1 MGVKVESVAPVN
13 PTEAADNS
21 KQLRIFLALAAVYII
36 WGSTYLGMRF
46 ALESF
51 PPFLMTGVR
60 FGSAG
65 ILLFI
70 IQLVRGDS
78 VPTRKQMFNAS
89 IIGALMLG
97 VGTGGVAF
105 AEQWVASGLAALAV
119 AAVPIWAALFAGL
132 WGRFPN
138 RYEWIGLALGLSG
151 VALLNME
158 NGMQAN
164 PLGAI
169 ALLIGPISWSFASI
183 WSQHLEMPKGLMTPA
198 VEMMGGGIFLSIVG
212 LLVREEMRGE
222 VTTSAVL
229 AFVYLVLAA
238 LVAFNAYT
246 YLLQT
251 VRPTLATS
259 YAYVNPVVAV
269 ILGAVFAGEVITVLG
284 VAAMIIILAGVG
296 LLAFSRER
304 QKS

>member
-1 MGVKVESVAPVN
+1 
-13 PTEAADNS
+13 
-21 KQLRIFLALAAVYII
+21 
-36 WGSTYLGMRF
+36 
-46 ALESF
+46 
-51 PPFLMTGVR
+51 
-60 FGSAG
+60 
-65 ILLFI
+65 
-70 IQLVRGDS
+70 
-78 VPTRKQMFNAS
+78 
-89 IIGALMLG
+89 MLG

-138 RYEWIGLALGLSG
+138 RFEWFGLALGLSG

-169 ALLIGPISWSFASI
+169 ALLVGPIAWSFGSM

-198 VEMMGGGIFLSIVG
+198 VEMMGGGAFMFIVG

-222 VTTSAVL
+222 VTTSAIL
-229 AFVYLVLAA
+229 AFVYLVLAG
-238 LVAFNAYT
+238 LIAFNAYT

-259 YAYVNPVVAV
+259 YAYVNPIVAV
-269 ILGAVFAGEVITVLG
+269 ILGALFAGETITMLAIV
-284 VAAMIIILAGVG
+284 AMIIILAGVG

-304 QKS
+304 QKIG